1 MPETKP
7 RPEQPDRSQTMSGPS
22 APRPVPKVSF
32 TPGLLGRRGGRPTI
46 RSIAVVWVSRKVAT
60 LFFLTHRDH
69 EDRPAVPGLRTHRL
83 FIRREQPVRVQ
94 LATPRLLT
102 AAQVPRIGFL
112 VLKGCCQ
119 TGCRQGGVGRVLS
132 DPPQQLGQ
140 ASSGPQDT
148 AVAGLASCGPR
159 PRGSGRPWPARGVL
173 GRGTPPASRQAAP
186 AARASR
192 GGRGSG
198 PGTRLGAS

>member
-83 FIRREQPVRVQ
+83 FIR
-94 LATPRLLT
+94 
-102 AAQVPRIGFL
+102 
-112 VLKGCCQ
+112 
-119 TGCRQGGVGRVLS
+119 
-132 DPPQQLGQ
+132 
-140 ASSGPQDT
+140 
-148 AVAGLASCGPR
+148 
-159 PRGSGRPWPARGVL
+159 
-173 GRGTPPASRQAAP
+173 
-186 AARASR
+186 
-192 GGRGSG
+192 
-198 PGTRLGAS
+198 